1 MKWWQSR
8 GLNFKAALGIT
19 ITLMVVLGSVFLV
32 FSQYIRAQLW
42 QGELQKTEDINGIA
56 ETLLEDA
63 MLAGRKDKIQEALTT
78 LGQNLGDQQLTSIAV
93 YNDRYMLTSFA
104 SGFPGGPSVQQSS
117 MPSSIEDPSC
127 WGCHQLPPE
136 ERPTHLVVVADGRQ
150 VIRNTVPLHNEE
162 RCQACHGTGKQI
174 LGDIMVD
181 YSEDQFKQVYTT
193 IMFGLGIGTIA
204 AIGVVILVL
213 FQVMRRIVLNPVAK
227 VVEMAD
233 AMSHGALEREI
244 EVRTSD
250 EIGILARAFNS
261 MAVQL
266 RDLID
271 NLEQRVADR
280 TKALATSAEVSRRL
294 STLLDQ
300 QQLVTEVVEQLRSA
314 FNYYHAHIYLLDEAN
329 GELVM
334 AGGTGD
340 VGQTLLKRGHKIPKG
355 KGLVG
360 RAAETNIPV
369 LVSDVS
375 HDPNWLPNPLLPE
388 TKSEAAVPIAI
399 GDEVLGVLDVQQN
412 VIGGLKQEDV
422 NLLQSIAN
430 QVAIALR
437 NARSYAEARQRAERE
452 ALITSIGQKIQSATT
467 VKSALQVAV
476 RELGS
481 ALGAHTSV
489 QLRSDNENNK
499 QDS

>member
-1 MKWWQSR
+1 MHE
-8 GLNFKAALGIT
+8 LI
-19 ITLMVVLGSVFLV
+19 GS
-32 FSQYIRAQLW
+32 
-42 QGELQKTEDINGIA
+42 
-56 ETLLEDA
+56 
-63 MLAGRKDKIQEALTT
+63 
-78 LGQNLGDQQLTSIAV
+78 
-93 YNDRYMLTSFA
+93 
-104 SGFPGGPSVQQSS
+104 
-117 MPSSIEDPSC
+117 
-127 WGCHQLPPE
+127 
-136 ERPTHLVVVADGRQ
+136 
-150 VIRNTVPLHNEE
+150 
-162 RCQACHGTGKQI
+162 
-174 LGDIMVD
+174 
-181 YSEDQFKQVYTT
+181 
-193 IMFGLGIGTIA
+193 
-204 AIGVVILVL
+204 
-213 FQVMRRIVLNPVAK
+213 
-227 VVEMAD
+227 
-233 AMSHGALEREI
+233 
-244 EVRTSD
+244 
-250 EIGILARAFNS
+250 
-261 MAVQL
+261 
-266 RDLID
+266 
-271 NLEQRVADR
+271 LEQRVADR
-280 TKALATSAEVSRRL
+280 TKALSTSAEVSRRL